1 MNPAPLG
8 YSPGEWLCLVRHG
21 LVAVVPRSTPV
32 EDLERLWQALLPG
45 VSLGHLLPVAARGLG
60 AGLDAVPPFAL
71 LAVGEDLHV
80 MLRGPFALTTGEQG
94 AETARVAGGGRIT
107 TWTESVIEGGG
118 RGAFELAC
126 GEAVPPG
133 PLYPMES
140 GMVLASVIRGG
151 TRVPGTPDVV
161 RVSGADGVSG
171 SPAREAVVPVT
182 RPPAADPPR
191 PTDPVPVRPARP
203 VKTLID
209 SIPWL
214 RADAEGA
221 GSGASDARTTD
232 DGTAAAARPAD
243 AGVRTTDDGTAVAA
257 RPADADTDADADADG
272 PRSAPIPAGMS
283 DHDGDTIMGPP
294 SPDVDSDQADERI
307 PEVPAPAVPVSAAP
321 VPEAPGEAEG
331 RRPTAPQAVGDADSA
346 DTIVRPGAAG
356 PDAQERSLRSPSSPG
371 TGPLVVARLCRQ
383 GHANAPTRTVCSHCG
398 SGLNDETEQVR
409 RPSLG
414 QVRLSTGEVF
424 ELDRS
429 LVFGRQ
435 PSVSRVA
442 GREMPRLV
450 QVPSGGGDISRSHV
464 EVRLDGWHVL
474 LCDLRATNGTLLLRA
489 GQPPRRLGEGETAFL
504 LDGDVAQLA
513 DDVSLR
519 FEGLP

>member
-1 MNPAPLG
+1 MNPGPLG

-21 LVAVVPRSTPV
+21 LVAVVPRSTLV
-32 EDLERLWQALLPG
+32 EDSERLWEALLPG
-45 VSLGHLLPVAARGLG
+45 VSLGQLLPVAARGLG
-60 AGLDAVPPFAL
+60 AGLDTVPPFAL

-80 MLRGPFALTTGEQG
+80 MLRGPFALTTREEG

-118 RGAFELAC
+118 RAAFELAC
-126 GEAVPPG
+126 GEAVTPG
-133 PLYPMES
+133 PLYPVES
-140 GMVLASVIRGG
+140 GMVLASVVRGG

-161 RVSGADGVSG
+161 RVSAADGVSS

-182 RPPAADPPR
+182 RPAAADPSR
-191 PTDPVPVRPARP
+191 PTDPVPVRPTRP

-221 GSGASDARTTD
+221 GSGGSDVGTAD
-232 DGTAAAARPAD
+232 AGTAAAA
-243 AGVRTTDDGTAVAA
+243 G
-257 RPADADTDADADADG
+257 PADADANADADE
-272 PRSAPIPAGMS
+272 PRSAPILAGMS

-294 SPDVDSDQADERI
+294 SPDADSDQADVRI

-321 VPEAPGEAEG
+321 ALQAPGEAEG
-331 RRPTAPQAVGDADSA
+331 RRSADPQAVGDADSA

-356 PDAQERSLRSPSSPG
+356 PDAEERSLRPPSSPG
-371 TGPLVVARLCRQ
+371 TGPMVVARLCRQ
-383 GHANAPTRTVCSHCG
+383 GHANAPTRAVCSHCG
-398 SGLNDETEQVR
+398 SGLKDETEQVR

>member
-1 MNPAPLG
+1 
-8 YSPGEWLCLVRHG
+8 
-21 LVAVVPRSTPV
+21 
-32 EDLERLWQALLPG
+32 
-45 VSLGHLLPVAARGLG
+45 
-60 AGLDAVPPFAL
+60 
-71 LAVGEDLHV
+71 
-80 MLRGPFALTTGEQG
+80 
-94 AETARVAGGGRIT
+94 
-107 TWTESVIEGGG
+107 
-118 RGAFELAC
+118 
-126 GEAVPPG
+126 
-133 PLYPMES
+133 
-140 GMVLASVIRGG
+140 MVLASVIRGG

-161 RVSGADGVSG
+161 RVSAADGVSS

-182 RPPAADPPR
+182 RPAAADPSR
-191 PTDPVPVRPARP
+191 PTDPVPVRPTRP

-221 GSGASDARTTD
+221 GSGGSDVGTAD
-232 DGTAAAARPAD
+232 AGTAAAA
-243 AGVRTTDDGTAVAA
+243 G
-257 RPADADTDADADADG
+257 PADADANADADE
-272 PRSAPIPAGMS
+272 PRSAPILAGMS

-294 SPDVDSDQADERI
+294 SPDADSDQADVRI

-321 VPEAPGEAEG
+321 ALQAPGEAEG
-331 RRPTAPQAVGDADSA
+331 RRPADPQAVGDADSA

-356 PDAQERSLRSPSSPG
+356 PDAEERSLRPPSSPG
-371 TGPLVVARLCRQ
+371 TGPMVVARLCRQ

-398 SGLNDETEQVR
+398 SGLKDETEQVR